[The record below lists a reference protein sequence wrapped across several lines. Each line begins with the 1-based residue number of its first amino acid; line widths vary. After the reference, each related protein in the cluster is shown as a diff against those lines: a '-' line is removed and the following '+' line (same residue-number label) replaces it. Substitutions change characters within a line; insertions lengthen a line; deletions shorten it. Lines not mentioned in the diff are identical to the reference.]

1 MKLKST
7 MALAAIFSL
16 LSASFVK
23 AQQSSAFI
31 RGGLNLANISVTNAG
46 SVNKANMLPSFQ
58 VGIIGDVFLAP
69 GLSLQPGLLFSG
81 KGAKSQ
87 VVNSTTGDNYTST
100 FNPYYIEIPM
110 SLVLKAPLG
119 QVKFFAGAGPYLGI
133 GVGGKNKI
141 DGTVLG
147 SAFHSEKAIQWTNA
161 DPTSGSDG
169 SGFGAIKRYDYGF
182 NGIVG
187 IEGKTAILSVNYGMG
202 LAKLQSGTTNG
213 ADNNNKNRVLS
224 ITVGFKL

>member
-7 MALAAIFSL
+7 MALGAILLVSVSL
-16 LSASFVK
+16 VK

-31 RGGLNLANISVTNAG
+31 RGGLNLANISVTSNG

-69 GLSLQPGLLFSG
+69 ELSLQPGLLFSG

-110 SLVLKAPLG
+110 NLVFKAPLG
-119 QVKFFAGAGPYLGI
+119 QTKFFAGAGPYLGI
-133 GVGGKNKI
+133 GVAGKNKI

-147 SAFHSEKAIQWTNA
+147 SSFHSEKAIQWTSA
-161 DPTSGSDG
+161 DPTSNSDG
-169 SGFGAIKRYDYGF
+169 SGFGVIKRYDYGL
-182 NGIVG
+182 NATAG
-187 IEGKTAILSVNYGMG
+187 IEGKTAILSVNYGLG